1 MIFDCCVDTEYN
13 THNVIYILGEAPG
26 TSRRAA
32 LTQEGK
38 RKAQLWAITN

>member
-13 THNVIYILGEAPG
+13 THIILGEAPG